1 MTVNLCIYGNVFIF
15 KQNDTNRCVQIRIDA
30 ICGVQIREWL
40 KEMGIA
46 ENI

>member
-1 MTVNLCIYGNVFIF
+1 M
-15 KQNDTNRCVQIRIDA
+15 IRIDVYKYAACIDA